1 MINLIAF
8 KAFHRTAVQQKQLDK
23 DFQNLK
29 TKLHNFSRT
38 YQQHHGKGI
47 VQSPDLC
54 KIIIIIIIIS
64 KNIVHFINL
73 VVYLHEMIICTNT
86 VKVCL

>member
-1 MINLIAF
+1 MIKLIAF
-8 KAFHRTAVQQKQLDK
+8 KAFHRTVVQQKQLDK

-38 YQQHHGKGI
+38 YQEHHGKGI

-54 KIIIIIIIIS
+54 KIIIIIN

-86 VKVCL
+86 VKVCV